1 MLRRV
6 PTSTLRP
13 VRLRS
18 NHARR
23 HINSPLALLAIAMIV
38 GIAIGAAGCGLVPG
52 SGGSSAGKGN
62 PGGETASSPLT
73 PSSTSL
79 SFGNLPV
86 GNSATQG
93 VILTDVGTTNI
104 TISEVAASGSGFS
117 ASGGSNVTLTPNQSI
132 AINVNFN
139 PKATGSAKGT
149 LSVSSDASN
158 SSLNLSL
165 SGAGMPK
172 NSESSQLTASS
183 TSLNFGSL
191 TVGTSSSQLVTFV
204 DVGTANITI
213 SAVATTGSGFKAN
226 GGLNV
231 TLVPKQSAT
240 VNVTFDPSGPGA
252 AQGNLSISSD
262 ASNSLVQL
270 GLSGTGVA
278 PVVAHKVALNWQPS
292 VSAVIGY
299 FVYRGPAPNSL
310 SRLTGSVDPSPSYTD
325 TNVAGGQTYV
335 YAVTS
340 VDSSNIESAPSS
352 PVSVTIPNQ

>member
-1 MLRRV
+1 
-6 PTSTLRP
+6 
-13 VRLRS
+13 
-18 NHARR
+18 
-23 HINSPLALLAIAMIV
+23 MIV
-38 GIAIGAAGCGLVPG
+38 SLSIGAAGCGLVPG
-52 SGGSSAGKGN
+52 SGGSSTGKGD
-62 PGGETASSPLT
+62 PGGEAAASQLM

-79 SFGNLPV
+79 SFGNLAV
-86 GNSATQG
+86 GNTATQG
-93 VILTDVGTTNI
+93 VILTDVGTTNVI
-104 TISEVAASGSGFS
+104 ISEVSASGSGFS

-132 AINVNFN
+132 TINVSFD

-158 SSLNLSL
+158 SSLNLAL
-165 SGAGMPK
+165 SGTGMPK

-191 TVGTSSSQLVTFV
+191 TVGTSSSQLVTLV

-213 SAVATTGSGFKAN
+213 SAVAATGSGFTAT

-240 VNVTFDPSGPGA
+240 VNVTFDPPGPGA
-252 AQGNLSISSD
+252 AQGNLSISSN
-262 ASNSLVQL
+262 ASNSLVKL

-278 PVVAHKVALNWQPS
+278 RVVAHKVALNWQPS

-299 FVYRGPAPNSL
+299 FVYRGPAPNNL
-310 SRLTGSVDPSPSYTD
+310 SKLTGSVNPAPSYTD
-325 TNVAGGQTYV
+325 TNVSGGQTYV

-340 VDSSNIESAPSS
+340 VDSNNIESAQSN
-352 PVSVTIPNQ
+352 PVSVTIPTN